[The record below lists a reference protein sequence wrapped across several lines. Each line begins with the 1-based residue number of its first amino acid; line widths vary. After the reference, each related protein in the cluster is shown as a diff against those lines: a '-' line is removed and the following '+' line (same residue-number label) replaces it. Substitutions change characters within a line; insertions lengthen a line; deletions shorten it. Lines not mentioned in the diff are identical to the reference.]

1 MSFSPTVKKMLS
13 AASVSYIDV
22 DAARKVADL
31 KSITMAHLFTYQMD
45 LSVFRDDYGIPV
57 RIFFPNKE
65 EMESFR
71 RGNSKAPII
80 IYIHG
85 GGWVTDN
92 PANYQRISVRMAKR
106 LKSIIISIDYR
117 LAPEYK
123 FPTGLEDCYY
133 IVSKICQNQFVYP
146 IKSKDITIMGDSAG
160 GNLATAV
167 CLMARDRGEFKVKS
181 QILIY
186 PVTNSDYSK
195 NSPFPSVHENGHDY
209 LLTSGKMRDFVNLY
223 QRDESDRLN
232 PYFTPLASKDLSDV
246 ATTLIITAEY
256 DPLRDEGE
264 AYGQLLRK
272 AGNKVRIRRMKKVIH
287 GFFGV
292 GVNVRK
298 VEEVLEL
305 IERFQL
311 NKNNK

>member
-13 AASVSYIDV
+13 AASTSYIDV
-22 DAARKVADL
+22 EAARKVADL
-31 KSITMAHLFTYQMD
+31 KAITMAHLFTYQMD
-45 LSVFRDDYGIPV
+45 LSVFRDDYGIPL
-57 RIFFPNKE
+57 RIYFPNKE
-65 EMESFR
+65 EMEQFR
-71 RGNSKAPII
+71 RGHSKAPII
-80 IYIHG
+80 LYIHG

-92 PANYQRISVRMAKR
+92 PANYQRISVKMAKR

-133 IVSKICQNQFVYP
+133 IASKICQDQFVYP
-146 IKSKDITIMGDSAG
+146 IRTKDITIMGDSAG

-167 CLMARDRGEFKVKS
+167 CLMARDRGEFKIDS

-195 NSPFPSVHENGHDY
+195 ESPFPSVHENGKDY
-209 LLTSGKMRDFVNLY
+209 LLTSGKMSDFVKLY
-223 QRDESDRLN
+223 ERNEEDRLN
-232 PYFTPLASKDLSDV
+232 PYFTPMLAEDLSNV
-246 ATTLIITAEY
+246 ATSLVITAQY

-264 AYGQLLRK
+264 AYARLLRK
-272 AGNKVRIRRMKKVIH
+272 AGNRVRIHRVRKVIH

-292 GVNVRK
+292 GVNLRK
-298 VEEVLEL
+298 VEEVLDL
-305 IERFQL
+305 IERFQK
-311 NKNNK
+311 NK

>member
-1 MSFSPTVKKMLS
+1 MSFSPTVKKMLTACS
-13 AASVSYIDV
+13 ASYIDV

-31 KSITMAHLFTYQMD
+31 KAITMAHLFTYQMD
-45 LSVFRDDYGIPV
+45 LSVFRDDYGIPL
-57 RIFFPNKE
+57 RIYFPDKE
-65 EMESFR
+65 TMEAFR
-71 RGNSKAPII
+71 RGQSKTPII

-92 PANYQRISVRMAKR
+92 PANYQRISVKMAKR
-106 LKSIIISIDYR
+106 LNSIIISIDYR

-146 IKSKDITIMGDSAG
+146 IRTKDITVMGDSAG

-167 CLMARDRGEFKVKS
+167 CMMARDRGEFKVGA

-186 PVTNSDYSK
+186 PVTNSDYSET
-195 NSPFPSVHENGHDY
+195 SPYPSVHENGHDY
-209 LLTSGKMRDFVNLY
+209 VLTSGKMRDFVKLY
-223 QRDESDRLN
+223 EREESDRLN
-232 PYFTPLASKDLSDV
+232 PYFTPLMSEDLSNV
-246 ATTLIITAEY
+246 ATTLVITAQY

-264 AYGQLLRK
+264 AYGRLLRE
-272 AGNKVRIRRMKKVIH
+272 AGNKVRIHRVSKVIH

-292 GVNVRK
+292 GVNIRK
-298 VEEVLEL
+298 IDEVLDL
-305 IERFQL
+305 MERFMK
-311 NKNNK
+311 NK

>member
-1 MSFSPTVKKMLS
+1 MSFSPTVKKILS

-22 DAARKVADL
+22 EAARKVADL
-31 KSITMAHLFTYQMD
+31 KAITMAHLFTYQMD
-45 LSVFRDDYGIPV
+45 LSIIRGDYGIPI

-65 EMESFR
+65 IMEKFR
-71 RGNSKAPII
+71 CGISSTPII

-92 PANYQRISVRMAKR
+92 PANYQRISVKMAKR

-123 FPTGLEDCYY
+123 FPIGLEDCYY
-133 IVSKICQNQFVYP
+133 VVSKICRNEFPYP
-146 IKSKDITIMGDSAG
+146 IKTKDITIMGDSAG

-167 CLMARDRGEFKVKS
+167 CLMARDRGNFKIDS

-195 NSPFPSVHENGHDY
+195 NSPFSSVHENGNDY
-209 LLTSGKMRDFVNLY
+209 LLTSGKMRDFVKLY
-223 QRDESDRLN
+223 QRDEKDKLN
-232 PYFTPLASKDLSDV
+232 PYFTPMLANDLSDV
-246 ATTLIITAEY
+246 ATTLIITAQY

-264 AYGQLLRK
+264 AYGRLLRK
-272 AGNKVRIRRMKKVIH
+272 SGNKVRIHRVGKVIH

-292 GVNVRK
+292 GVNHQK
-298 VEEVLEL
+298 IEEVFDL
-305 IERFQL
+305 IERFQR
-311 NKNNK
+311 NKK